1 MLGSNM
7 TCSVMFLLGMHFYLI
22 SWVGVR

>member
-1 MLGSNM
+1 MVGSTM
-7 TCSVMFLLGMHFYLI
+7 TCSVMFLLDMHFYLI